1 MSRNYEDFLTAYLK
15 YTEHTE
21 PPSSYHIWT
30 CLSAISGCL
39 QRRVY
44 LKWGFKRLYP
54 NLYVVLIGPSGCR
67 KGTAMGIGKDLLQD
81 INGVVLTS
89 ESVTRE
95 ALIRDMRDCVA
106 TYMDPTDG
114 VPKFHCSITVQSEEL
129 SVFLG
134 QGNIKFLADLT
145 DWFDCHDQWTYR
157 TKGSGTDKLTGVCVN
172 FLGATAPDWLRS
184 ILPPEAFG
192 GGFTSRIIFVVEEAK
207 KQIVPDP
214 TICQETLNMR
224 PHLIHDLEQIALMA
238 GEMRFDVKTM
248 EAYSKWYTHQSK
260 VPAIKDPHFAGYCER
275 RAVHTLKLSMVC
287 SASRSSERIILVSDF
302 ERAVALLESVEPKMP
317 RAFMGLGKARYSEL
331 TAQLFDYL
339 LRVKKTTRSDI
350 LDKFHNDLDEYTL
363 QLIMKTL
370 GARKVV
376 EMQYDTDK
384 QDYTYSIPKHVLERT
399 TQGG

>member
-1 MSRNYEDFLTAYLK
+1 MARHYEDFLTAYLK
-15 YTEHTE
+15 YTSNTE
-21 PPSSYHIWT
+21 PPTNYHIWT
-30 CLSAISGCL
+30 ALSAISGCL

-44 LKWGFKRLYP
+44 LKWGFKKLYP
-54 NLYVVLIGPSGCR
+54 NLYIVLIGPSGCR

-184 ILPPEAFG
+184 ILPQEAFG
-192 GGFTSRIIFVVEEAK
+192 GGFTSRIIFIVEDQK

-214 TICQETLNMR
+214 TVAQDILAMR
-224 PHLIHDLEQIALMA
+224 PHLVNDLEQIALMA
-238 GEMRFDVKTM
+238 GEMRFDNKTM
-248 EAYSKWYTHQSK
+248 EAYTAWYVNQSK
-260 VPAIKDPHFAGYCER
+260 SPAIKDPHFAGYCER
-275 RAVHTLKLSMVC
+275 RAVHTLKLSQVC
-287 SASRSSERIILVSDF
+287 SASRSSDRIVLLSDF

-317 RAFMGLGKARYSEL
+317 RAFLGLGKARYSEL

-339 LRVKKTTRSDI
+339 MRVRKTTRSDI
-350 LDKFHNDLDEYTL
+350 LDKFHYDLDEYTL
-363 QLIMKTL
+363 QIIMKTL
-370 GARKVV
+370 SARKVISIT
-376 EMQYDTDK
+376 YDGDK
-384 QDYTYSIPKHVLERT
+384 GEYMYAVSQHVLEAQR
-399 TQGG
+399 